1 MRCNYDFRHNIGVFT
16 LHSSHLTPHSLLHH
30 RAPERNAPLNQILMK
45 NSDNIFLVG
54 LMGAGK
60 STIGKKLAERLGKTF
75 VDADSEIERRT
86 GATIELIFDI
96 EGEEGF
102 RKREAAMLDELTARS
117 DVVVATGG
125 GAVLWQENRD
135 RLAGRGTVIY
145 LNAPPEV
152 LARRT
157 ESDKTRPLL
166 QTDDRLQRLLELLRE
181 REPFYKEI
189 ADVIIDTDDMPL
201 RKVVDRIYRS
211 LNSK

>member
-1 MRCNYDFRHNIGVFT
+1 MHGDPT
-16 LHSSHLTPHSLLHH
+16 W
-30 RAPERNAPLNQILMK
+30 A
-45 NSDNIFLVG
+45 
-54 LMGAGK
+54 
-60 STIGKKLAERLGKTF
+60 
-75 VDADSEIERRT
+75 
-86 GATIELIFDI
+86 
-96 EGEEGF
+96 
-102 RKREAAMLDELTARS
+102 
-117 DVVVATGG
+117 
-125 GAVLWQENRD
+125 
-135 RLAGRGTVIY
+135 
-145 LNAPPEV
+145 PEV